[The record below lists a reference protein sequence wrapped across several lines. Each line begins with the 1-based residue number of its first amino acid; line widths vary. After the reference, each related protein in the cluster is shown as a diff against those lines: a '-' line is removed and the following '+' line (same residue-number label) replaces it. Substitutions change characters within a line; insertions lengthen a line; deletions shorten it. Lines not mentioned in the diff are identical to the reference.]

1 MGSARSVGRANAPML
16 IRDAAARAGVS
27 LPNRGSFGDQKA
39 KNDKG
44 QNRVWPKALILLV
57 PVTGIELVTY
67 CLQGSCST
75 D

>member
-1 MGSARSVGRANAPML
+1 MPSCSSGMRQLGQ
-16 IRDAAARAGVS
+16 GVS